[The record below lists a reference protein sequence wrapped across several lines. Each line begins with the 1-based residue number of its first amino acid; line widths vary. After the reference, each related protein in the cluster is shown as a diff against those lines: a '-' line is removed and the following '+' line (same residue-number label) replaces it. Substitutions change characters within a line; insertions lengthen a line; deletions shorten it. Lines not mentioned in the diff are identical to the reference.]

1 MLWQSLT
8 PFNLTKRYR
17 KKKLWSGILD
27 LYAIEFR
34 VLLDTCHGMD
44 ENVHGA
50 KVQHLRYNV
59 KHASGIIM
67 VIVTRVLNV
76 GIFMTGDI
84 MISINKTNPNSFRY
98 FVFLISVWN
107 YIYLQIW
114 QKKFVVNIQI
124 SYSVM
129 SVKVYCTITVFKS
142 AEK

>member
-1 MLWQSLT
+1 
-8 PFNLTKRYR
+8 
-17 KKKLWSGILD
+17 
-27 LYAIEFR
+27 
-34 VLLDTCHGMD
+34 MD

-98 FVFLISVWN
+98 FVFLNFNIFMKIFFANTGW
-107 YIYLQIW
+107 YI
-114 QKKFVVNIQI
+114 K
-124 SYSVM
+124 
-129 SVKVYCTITVFKS
+129 
-142 AEK
+142 